1 MVLLWRS
8 LALLY
13 PKAKGSKAAQ
23 ALESASAIQEFVESQ
38 RKRQQEALTQDGSG
52 SESGNESASATPVL
66 KKPGALVLK
75 KPAAPQ
81 RKDRMKDHQWKRLGA
96 TWGHPERGIGCL
108 QALGQERA
116 EEHRE

>member
-13 PKAKGSKAAQ
+13 PKAKGSKVAQ
-23 ALESASAIQEFVESQ
+23 ALESASAIQEIVESQ

-52 SESGNESASATPVL
+52 SGSESGSESASATPVL

-81 RKDRMKDHQWKRLGA
+81 RKDRMKDNQWRRLEKSGDI
-96 TWGHPERGIGCL
+96 PKD
-108 QALGQERA
+108 ALEA
-116 EEHRE
+116 LS